1 MSEIDSFNLTDQAG
15 ISDIQISID
24 SSSDN
29 SLIDTSTGL
38 KTLHTN
44 IDSYLNKREE
54 FQSAID
60 ILDPDIICMVE
71 ILPKVKVAFN
81 QCEYDIR
88 GYQFDHSSVILKNEV
103 QPLWLRANLYLIHMK
118 N

>member
-1 MSEIDSFNLTDQAG
+1 MTRKNNFNTVHTVTFTPVSTLGQNFNYTSSMSEIDSFNLTDQAG

-38 KTLHTN
+38 KTLYTN

-54 FQSAID
+54 FR
-60 ILDPDIICMVE
+60 L
-71 ILPKVKVAFN
+71 
-81 QCEYDIR
+81 
-88 GYQFDHSSVILKNEV
+88 
-103 QPLWLRANLYLIHMK
+103 
-118 N
+118 